1 MDDAIQIDNRWYIP
15 AMSARADDRNRVL
28 KSGDGFVVF
37 SRHGEM
43 GHAGFGDQGFYYR
56 GTRHVS
62 YWHLLLAGREP
73 VLLNSMVHLDNSR
86 LAIDQTSPDLFVDGR
101 CWLPKGSLHIRREL
115 GIHDYVLTEQ
125 LSLTNYHQ
133 ETRAFELTYE
143 IGADFRDIFEV
154 RGNTRPRRGN
164 DRTPQIE
171 ANAMIFGYDGLDGVT
186 RRTRAGFSPA
196 PSRIDA
202 NTASFDIELGPGE
215 SCHIETTISCD
226 IGEAGFLVPDHDRT
240 MQAIEAEVAA
250 DRESRT
256 EVITDNE
263 QFNDWINRSVADL
276 QMLTTRT
283 RHGPYPYAG
292 VPWFSTPF
300 GRDGIITALQTL
312 WTQPEIGRGVL
323 TFLAD
328 TQADGEDPANEAEPG
343 KIIHEMRDGEMA
355 ALGEVPFRRYYGSV
369 DATPLFVMLA
379 YKYYR
384 RTGDREFIRGIW
396 PNISRALAWVTG
408 QLSQHGFLVYSRHD
422 AKGLVQQGWKDS
434 DDAVFHV
441 DGQPPRPPVAICEV
455 QGYAFDA
462 LRRGSEMADLLGLAP
477 LASDWRR
484 SAEELQARF
493 EQRFWLEQIG
503 TYALAIDG
511 DDRPCAV
518 RSSNPGHLLY
528 SGIVSPER
536 AARVSAGLISPAAF
550 NGWGVRTIFEKE
562 CRYNPMS
569 YHNGSVWPHD
579 TAIAAAGMAAYGHK
593 DDALVLLEGLFNA
606 AIHFDLHRLPELFC
620 GFERI
625 SGQAPTQY
633 PVACSPQAWASG
645 TVFMFL
651 EAMLGLHVD
660 PDAARVSLDHP
671 RLPDYITWLRIRRIR
686 HRNAELDLIVRRHG
700 KDIAVNIERRA
711 GPMELNVTV

>member
-86 LAIDQTSPDLFVDGR
+86 LVIDQTSPDLFIDGA
-101 CWLPKGSLHIRREL
+101 CWLQKGTLHMRREL
-115 GIHDYVLTEQ
+115 GVHDCVLTEH

-133 ETRAFELTYE
+133 QPRAFALSYQ

-154 RGNTRPRRGN
+154 RGNTRPRRGKH
-164 DRTPQIE
+164 RETRVE
-171 ANAMIFGYDGLDGVT
+171 ANAVIFGYEGLDGVS
-186 RRTRAGFSPA
+186 RRTRVGFSPPPA
-196 PSRIDA
+196 KIDA
-202 NTASFDIELGPGE
+202 GTVHFDIDLGPGE
-215 SCHIETTISCD
+215 SFHIETTISCD
-226 IGEAGFLVPDHDRT
+226 KGEAGFHIPRHART
-240 MQAIEAEVAA
+240 MHAIEGDVAA
-250 DRESRT
+250 DRESRID
-256 EVITDNE
+256 VITDNE

-276 QMLTTRT
+276 QMLTTQT
-283 RHGPYPYAG
+283 THGPYPYAG

-312 WTQPEIGRGVL
+312 WSQPEVGRGVL
-323 TFLAD
+323 AFLAE
-328 TQADGEDPANEAEPG
+328 TQADSEDPANEAEPG

-355 ALGEVPFRRYYGSV
+355 ALGEVPFQRYYGSV

-379 YKYYR
+379 YRYYR
-384 RTGDREFIRGIW
+384 RTGDRDFITQIW
-396 PNISRALAWVTG
+396 PNITRALAWVTRQLG
-408 QLSQHGFLVYSRHD
+408 QYDFLVYARHNGN
-422 AKGLVQQGWKDS
+422 GLVQQGWKDS
-434 DDAVFHV
+434 DDAIFHA
-441 DGQPPRPPVAICEV
+441 DGQPPRPPVAVCEV

-462 LRRGSEMADLLGLAP
+462 LRRGANLADLLGYDSQ
-477 LASDWRR
+477 ASDWRR
-484 SAEELQARF
+484 EADDLQARF
-493 EQRFWLEQIG
+493 EQRFWLDEID

-550 NGWGVRTIFEKE
+550 NGWGVRTIFENE

-579 TAIAAAGMAAYGHK
+579 TALAAAGMASYGHK
-593 DDALVLLEGLFNA
+593 DEALVLLEGLFNA
-606 AIHFDLHRLPELFC
+606 AIHFDIHRLPELFC

-625 SGQAPTQY
+625 SGQAPTHY
-633 PVACSPQAWASG
+633 PVACSPQAWAAG
-645 TVFMFL
+645 TVFMLL
-651 EAMLGLHVD
+651 ESTLGLRFD

-671 RLPDYITWLRIRRIR
+671 RLPDYINWLRVRRIR
-686 HRNAELDLIVRRHG
+686 HRGGELDLIIRRHG
-700 KDIAVNIERRA
+700 NDIAVNIERRK
-711 GPMELNVTV
+711 GPIELNVTV

>member
-56 GTRHVS
+56 GTRHIS

-86 LAIDQTSPDLFVDGR
+86 LVIDQTTPDLFADGA
-101 CWLPKGSLHIRREL
+101 CWLPKGSLHMRREL
-115 GIHDYVLTEQ
+115 GVHDCVLTE
-125 LSLTNYHQ
+125 LLTLTNYHQ
-133 ETRAFELTYE
+133 QPRPFELTYR
-143 IGADFRDIFEV
+143 IGADFSDIFEV
-154 RGNTRPRRGN
+154 RGNARPRRGEA
-164 DRTPQIE
+164 RKPGIE
-171 ANAMIFGYDGLDGVT
+171 ASAVTFAYEGLDGVV
-186 RRTRAGFSPA
+186 RRTRVAFSPPPA
-196 PSRIDA
+196 RIDA
-202 NTASFDIELGPGE
+202 DAASFDIELAPGE
-215 SCHIETTISCD
+215 RFHIETTVSSD
-226 IGEAGFLVPDHDRT
+226 IAETGFHAPGHART
-240 MQAIEAEVAA
+240 LRAIERDVAS
-250 DRESRT
+250 DRESRI
-256 EVITDNE
+256 EVMTDNE

-283 RHGPYPYAG
+283 PHGPYPYAG

-312 WTQPEIGRGVL
+312 WSQPEIGRGVL
-323 TFLAD
+323 AFLAE
-328 TQADGEDPANEAEPG
+328 TQADSEDPSNEAEPG

-369 DATPLFVMLA
+369 DATPLFVVLA
-379 YKYYR
+379 DRYYR
-384 RTGDREFIRGIW
+384 RTGDREFITRIW
-396 PNISRALAWVTG
+396 PNIVRALSWVTD
-408 QLSQHGFLVYSRHD
+408 QLEHHDFLVYARHD

-434 DDAVFHV
+434 DDAVFHA
-441 DGQPPRPPVAICEV
+441 DGRPARPPIAVCEV

-462 LRRGSEMADLLGLAP
+462 LRRAAGLADLLGHETQARG
-477 LASDWRR
+477 WRR
-484 SAEELQARF
+484 TAEDLRGRF
-493 EQRFWLEQIG
+493 EQRFWLDEID

-528 SGIVSPER
+528 SGIASADR
-536 AARVSAGLISPAAF
+536 AARVSRGLTSPAAF

-579 TAIAAAGMAAYGHK
+579 TALAAAGMAACGYK
-593 DDALVLLEGLFNA
+593 DEALVLLEGLFNA

-625 SGQAPTQY
+625 SGQAPTHY
-633 PVACSPQAWASG
+633 PVACSPQAWAAG
-645 TVFMFL
+645 TVFMLL
-651 EAMLGLHVD
+651 ESILGLRFE
-660 PDAARVSLDHP
+660 PEAPRVALDHP
-671 RLPDYITWLRIRRIR
+671 RLPDYLNWLRIRRIR
-686 HRNAELDLIVRRHG
+686 HHGGELDLVVRRHG
-700 KDIAVNIERRA
+700 RDIAVNIERRE